1 MVPAERAP
9 VLLAYQVPPAVA
21 CPMTVTN
28 ALVSN
33 VKRSPPGFAVVPHL
47 PRTAPVVVVHC
58 RTTKSDRLVAPD
70 IAVKLLA
77 VEWPSD
83 VPPLVPNA
91 VPRLRGTNNPEDN
104 ETNLSD
110 DPALADSSPV
120 SGVAI

>member
-1 MVPAERAP
+1 MVPADKAP
-9 VLLAYQVPPAVA
+9 VLFAYHDGDKELGAI
-21 CPMTVTN
+21 TVTR
-28 ALVSN
+28 AFDSN
-33 VKRSPPGFAVVPHL
+33 VKRSPPQLAVVPHL
-47 PRTAPVVVVHC
+47 PRIAPAVVVHC
-58 RTTKSDRLVAPD
+58 RTTNSDRLVAPD

-83 VPPLVPNA
+83 VPPFVPND

>member
-1 MVPAERAP
+1 MVPADKAP
-9 VLLAYQVPPAVA
+9 VLFAYQVAEPIPGA
-21 CPMTVTN
+21 MTVTN

-58 RTTKSDRLVAPD
+58 RTTNSDRLVAPD

-83 VPPLVPNA
+83 VPPFVPNDA
-91 VPRLRGTNNPEDN
+91 PRLRGTNNPEDK

-110 DPALADSSPV
+110 EPAFADSSPV
-120 SGVAI
+120 RGETI